1 MAGSSWRS
9 DAASRIGRRLIGVV
23 MTCCGVPS
31 RGTDGRTPAAPPG
44 RPACETA
51 PPPRV
56 PIPSGVGQIGTH
68 RPVIPVDGEGVVRR
82 VRLTRFEMD
91 AHAVSV
97 ARFAAF
103 AADTG
108 HVTEAETIGWS
119 FVFEGSLPPRLRV
132 DAPAV
137 AEAPWWRA
145 IDGACWHRPAG
156 EAAVAVPLDHPAVH
170 ISWNDA
176 AAFAVW
182 AGGRL
187 PTESEWE
194 HAARGGQTDPRYPW
208 GEAEP
213 DDDRFQPCN
222 IWQGKFPQTNLAL
235 DGYAGTA
242 PVECFAPN
250 AFGLFNMVGNVWEWC
265 ADPFR
270 IRSLRRGARERSNLG
285 KRIMKGGS
293 YLCHRSY
300 CHRYRIA
307 ARSGNEPT
315 GASGHLGF
323 RLVYDDA
330 GAH

>member
-1 MAGSSWRS
+1 
-9 DAASRIGRRLIGVV
+9 
-23 MTCCGVPS
+23 MTCCRVPPQE
-31 RGTDGRTPAAPPG
+31 RDGRTPAAPVG
-44 RPACETA
+44 RPARETA
-51 PPPRV
+51 PPPRL
-56 PIPSGVGQIGTH
+56 PIPGGVGQIGTH
-68 RPVIPVDGEGVVRR
+68 RPVIPVDGEGAVRR
-82 VRLTRFEMD
+82 VRLTGFEMD

-97 ARFAAF
+97 GRFATF
-103 AADTG
+103 AAETG
-108 HVTEAETIGWS
+108 HVTEAETLGWS
-119 FVFEGSLPPRLRV
+119 FVFEGLLPDRLRV
-132 DAPAV
+132 DARAV
-137 AEAPWWRA
+137 VEVPWWRV
-145 IDGACWHRPAG
+145 IDGACWHRPTG
-156 EAAVAVPLDHPAVH
+156 EAAAVVSLDHPAVH

-194 HAARGGQTDPRYPW
+194 HAARGGQVDPRYPW

-222 IWQGKFPQTNLAL
+222 IWQGQFPRTNLAL

-242 PVECFAPN
+242 PVESFAPN
-250 AFGLFNMVGNVWEWC
+250 AFGLFNMVGNVWQWC

-270 IRSLRRGARERSNLG
+270 IRSLRRGARERSNLE
-285 KRIMKGGS
+285 KRVMKGGS

-315 GASGHLGF
+315 GAAGHLGF
-323 RLVYDDA
+323 RLVYDGP
-330 GAH
+330 GAR